1 MASLDRRFALCRL
14 DEAQRRLDFGL
25 KMPELQME
33 ADYDLKGHV
42 LLLPIV
48 GNGRA
53 SLKIS
58 ESALFHLAND
68 IPQLIA
74 RLLNTTFR
82 IYCLNG
88 TGPLKCFVTFP
99 VSVFQWRLLLQRT
112 RRRRCRRGSCWTRWK
127 EKRWWRSSPW
137 RWTLTSAPWTCSSTT
152 SSTGT
157 KSSVSPGP
165 LLSWAELSWV
175 ESRDDAD
182 LLLQVTRSTLS
193 STRTRRR
200 WWQTWRNLWGKV
212 SANSS
217 SDSSTR
223 SSSTCLSAFGCLG
236 TDLSQLFK

>member
-165 LLSWAELSWV
+165 LLSWAELSRVTWRRWLAV
-175 ESRDDAD
+175 AGHTLNAFLNKNAEEVVAD
-182 LLLQVTRSTLS
+182 L
-193 STRTRRR
+193 
-200 WWQTWRNLWGKV
+200 KEP
-212 SANSS
+212 
-217 SDSSTR
+217 
-223 SSSTCLSAFGCLG
+223 LG
-236 TDLSQLFK
+236 ESLSQLFIGLINQIFLNVPLGVWLPRHWSLTII